1 MMEGLGV
8 QKVGGEGIPHELLL
22 LLGSRR
28 GMGVTEEDGE
38 VHGIQGFVKKMGR
51 NLVGIG
57 RISE

>member
-1 MMEGLGV
+1 MEGLGV
-8 QKVGGEGIPHELLL
+8 QKVGGEGLPHELLL

-38 VHGIQGFVKKMGR
+38 VHGIQGFVKKMGC

-57 RISE
+57 RISG